1 MTSVSETLGR
11 LRAPRAETAEGAG
24 RPSGGSVGGLV
35 GRTVGRS
42 AGRFLRKT
50 SNVGLVL
57 YALALGAGLG
67 LASADWATRGGYP
80 FGGVS
85 IGPWTA
91 WPRTGSVGADPYAR
105 AVNARRGEIPL
116 AVGEGMLVTAATD
129 DSGAT
134 LDATCTYRLA
144 GVTPPARAWT
154 LTIAGRGARDPAR
167 PPMREGFTS
176 TEILRERDGRFVI
189 MVGPEVEPGN
199 WLPSPRASG
208 PVRLALRLYDTP
220 VAASTGSLDRDSLPA
235 ITRLGCRS

>member
-1 MTSVSETLGR
+1 MANVSETLGR
-11 LRAPRAETAEGAG
+11 LRAPRAGAAQA
-24 RPSGGSVGGLV
+24 SGP
-35 GRTVGRS
+35 RS
-42 AGRFLRKT
+42 AGPAGGTIGRSIGTSVGNFLRKT

-57 YALALGAGLG
+57 YALALGGALG

-80 FGGVS
+80 FGGVA
-85 IGPWTA
+85 IGSWTA

-129 DSGAT
+129 DSGET

-144 GVTPPARAWT
+144 GITPPARAWT

-167 PPMREGFTS
+167 PPTREGFTS

-189 MVGPEVEPGN
+189 MVGPEAEPGN

-235 ITRLGCRS
+235 ITRLGCRP